1 MSAITLKGRPAG
13 KRQRG
18 AALVIGLILLLILT
32 VLGVSGLG
40 TASMEVRFADN
51 AKQREY
57 AFQGAES
64 ALREELRN
72 GPPIVIAGTE
82 VAGDLVRPVNQYQF
96 APATSGNAAANVVVS
111 VESRYRDRAPG
122 FGAEFG
128 LVENIHFELA
138 ADSTAARGA
147 RSRQRQG
154 FYIPAPAP

>member
-1 MSAITLKGRPAG
+1 MNRKTPTRHTDAG
-13 KRQRG
+13 RQRG

-51 AKQREY
+51 AKQSEY

-64 ALREELRN
+64 ALRQELRN
-72 GPPIVIAGTE
+72 GQPIVITGTE
-82 VAGDLVRPVNQYQF
+82 LAGDEVRPPITVNF
-96 APATSGNAAANVVVS
+96 FPDTGGDTTATVNVAVDT
-111 VESRYRDRAPG
+111 RYRDRGPG

-128 LVENIHFELA
+128 LVENIHFEMA
-138 ADSTAARGA
+138 ANGAAGRGA